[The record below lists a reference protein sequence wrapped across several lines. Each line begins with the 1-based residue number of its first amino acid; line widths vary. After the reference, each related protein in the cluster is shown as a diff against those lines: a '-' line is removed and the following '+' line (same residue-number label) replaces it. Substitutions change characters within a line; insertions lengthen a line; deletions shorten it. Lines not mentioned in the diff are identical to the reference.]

1 MIPLCSP
8 NSIAACNK
16 KDKER
21 IGEWMAL
28 PLESVNE
35 MIQAQLRHINDAKN
49 IFDLEMAD
57 LQEIYDKLNQSRALK
72 IARIR
77 NDIKLIES
85 VKQAIRK
92 EVE

>member
-1 MIPLCSP
+1 MCSP